1 METAYIGLGF
11 GIMAVL
17 VVLVNK
23 LAKLQDT
30 LDEIKHY
37 MAKSDDQK
45 SDQDI
50 TALS

>member
-1 METAYIGLGF
+1 
-11 GIMAVL
+11 MAVL

-23 LAKLQDT
+23 VAKLQDT
-30 LDEIKHY
+30 LDEIKHF

-45 SDQDI
+45 SNQDI